1 MKKMQYNFT
10 VKIPTETK
18 KIAFQKQKDV
28 VYVLY
33 ETERLYSPAKKYTYP
48 KRTMIGRRCPEDPEL
63 MYPNDNFFIYFPG
76 QAMPEEHDQVER
88 SCCLKIGNY
97 IVIKQILQEQGL
109 DQILLDRFG
118 SQAGLFQD
126 FVSYLIVEED
136 NAAQH
141 YPDYAYNHPLFTVGM
156 RVLSDSTISKLLKET
171 SEEQIQGVLDDW
183 NAKQDKKERIYISY
197 DSTNKNSQAG
207 DIDILE
213 FGKAK
218 DEKGLPIFNLSLA
231 FNCTNEKPLFYEQY
245 PGSINDV
252 SQFKFVVDKALEYG
266 YRRIGFILDRG
277 YFSKSNIQ
285 YMDDNGYAFVMMV
298 KGCKTLVRG
307 LIDEVRGTFETD
319 RQFNI
324 RHHHLNAITLQRPL
338 FSAEKKLRYIHLYFS
353 HQKMADDRAEI
364 EDKLEEMMAEYQKYV
379 GKEVNFSEEH
389 ERYFDFHFDKQ
400 GRFQFASEKVEVIQ
414 KELEWCGYFA
424 IVTSE
429 KMSAEDAY
437 CLYKGRDS
445 SEKLFRADKTFL
457 GCKSMRVAS
466 LKAMSTKMLL
476 EFIALIVRNR
486 MYVLLRDETKKLS
499 ARKNFMT
506 VPAAIR
512 ELEKIEMVRLSNS
525 HYRLDHA
532 VTRTQQTILNAFG
545 ISVEDIREQ
554 AAQIAQAVAV
564 NQ

>member
-1 MKKMQYNFT
+1 M
-10 VKIPTETK
+10 
-18 KIAFQKQKDV
+18 
-28 VYVLY
+28 
-33 ETERLYSPAKKYTYP
+33 RLS
-48 KRTMIGRRCPEDPEL
+48 IEIQ
-63 MYPNDNFFIYFPG
+63 N
-76 QAMPEEHDQVER
+76 
-88 SCCLKIGNY
+88 SC
-97 IVIKQILQEQGL
+97 
-109 DQILLDRFG
+109 
-118 SQAGLFQD
+118 SATLFQ
-126 FVSYLIVEED
+126 
-136 NAAQH
+136 
-141 YPDYAYNHPLFTVGM
+141 
-156 RVLSDSTISKLLKET
+156 
-171 SEEQIQGVLDDW
+171 
-183 NAKQDKKERIYISY
+183 
-197 DSTNKNSQAG
+197 
-207 DIDILE
+207 
-213 FGKAK
+213 
-218 DEKGLPIFNLSLA
+218 
-231 FNCTNEKPLFYEQY
+231 
-245 PGSINDV
+245 
-252 SQFKFVVDKALEYG
+252 
-266 YRRIGFILDRG
+266 
-277 YFSKSNIQ
+277 
-285 YMDDNGYAFVMMV
+285 
-298 KGCKTLVRG
+298 
-307 LIDEVRGTFETD
+307 FETD

-554 AAQIAQAVAV
+554 ATQIAQAVAV